1 MFQYVFPN
9 PFEKTNIWFDK
20 WNSFTER
27 YKNYYVHHKP
37 QNYSKVSII
46 RPGRSRLLEFWK
58 KDSPGRFIETFSK
71 YPDQVV

>member
-1 MFQYVFPN
+1 MFPN

-20 WNSFTER
+20 WNSFTEH
-27 YKNYYVHHKP
+27 YKNYYVHHKT

-46 RPGRSRLLEFWK
+46 RPGCSRLLEFEK
-58 KDSPGRFIETFSK
+58 KNSTGTLMETFTI